1 MAMNL
6 EASGALP
13 TVPAERGA
21 RGARAIEVARWA
33 AIVGACSAMVS
44 PPLANAGIAVMLIAL
59 LASGQAAPRLR
70 QALMHPLTWGVAL
83 VVGVVAL
90 GMLWSEVSW
99 AERLRASWTWRKLWI
114 VPLLLALFGPA
125 LWKQRMIVAYVAV
138 CTAAVLVS
146 FGIVAVSGQLPT
158 QVTDLAGSLLR
169 NHSSQSMAFAVA
181 AFLALWL
188 ALDGALRPAW
198 RWAASAAAALFVLN
212 MAFVT
217 PGRSGYLALAVMLAV
232 LVAARGRGVRQLALV
247 AALGALFAVAL
258 ALSPLA
264 RDRLGSALQEWRNV
278 ATAGV
283 KTPMG
288 IRANLYENTLEM
300 VRERPWLGVGSGGFE
315 RAYSAQV
322 KDKYTDW
329 RVLPSADPHNQYLFF
344 LAEQGLLGLLAF
356 LAFIALALG
365 DRGDRGDGGRMRVVG
380 VAMLLAWC
388 ATSLLSSHFQTF
400 AEGHLLAFFLAAMLA
415 RPVPGLDAVP
425 RAAAA
430 APATTPQ

>member
-1 MAMNL
+1 
-6 EASGALP
+6 
-13 TVPAERGA
+13 
-21 RGARAIEVARWA
+21 
-33 AIVGACSAMVS
+33 
-44 PPLANAGIAVMLIAL
+44 
-59 LASGQAAPRLR
+59 
-70 QALMHPLTWGVAL
+70 
-83 VVGVVAL
+83 
-90 GMLWSEVSW
+90 
-99 AERLRASWTWRKLWI
+99 
-114 VPLLLALFGPA
+114 
-125 LWKQRMIVAYVAV
+125 
-138 CTAAVLVS
+138 
-146 FGIVAVSGQLPT
+146 
-158 QVTDLAGSLLR
+158 
-169 NHSSQSMAFAVA
+169 
-181 AFLALWL
+181 
-188 ALDGALRPAW
+188 
-198 RWAASAAAALFVLN
+198 

-232 LVAARGRGVRQLALV
+232 LVAARGRGGRQLALV
-247 AALGALFAVAL
+247 AALGALFAAAL

-264 RDRLGSALQEWRNV
+264 HDRLGSALQEWRNV

-315 RAYSAQV
+315 RAYTAQV

-365 DRGDRGDGGRMRVVG
+365 DRGDGGRLRVVG

-415 RPVPGLDAVP
+415 RPVHGLDAVP